1 MAGMCRGRLSVR
13 DVDCIVRVLRAA
25 AAGFVTVLAATAAAV
40 PLWKCRRRP
49 HAGGLNRARKGP
61 VLFFHS
67 ARKGPVLF
75 GAVLFGPAASIRI
88 EAFGLDHRFGGG
100 LTQEIDQGA
109 GSLGLARST

>member
-1 MAGMCRGRLSVR
+1 MAGMCRDQLSMR

-25 AAGFVTVLAATAAAV
+25 AAAFVTVFAATAAAV

-75 GAVLFGPAASIRI
+75 FHSARKGPVLFFHSARKGPVLFGAACVIAS
-88 EAFGLDHRFGGG
+88 EAKQSRD
-100 LTQEIDQGA
+100 
-109 GSLGLARST
+109 SYS